1 MLDPERVSKVVL
13 AIQRV
18 TSLPVTVKC
27 RIGVDGICFPR
38 MCNVDHD
45 SYEELVRFI
54 SIVSGVSPVTDSDS
68 SAEGENEPRVKH
80 FIIHARKCIL
90 QGLGTKENRSVP
102 PLQYSWVYR
111 YRCCDPLT

>member
-1 MLDPERVSKVVL
+1 MLDPERVSKMVL

-27 RIGVDGICFPR
+27 RIGVDGTCLSC
-38 MCNVDHD
+38 MCIVDHD
-45 SYEELVRFI
+45 SYAELVRFI
-54 SIVSGVSPVTDSDS
+54 SIVSGVSPVADSNS
-68 SAEGENEPRVKH
+68 SAEDVKEPRVKH

-111 YRCCDPLT
+111 YCCCDLLM

>member
-1 MLDPERVSKVVL
+1 MLDPERVSKMVL

-27 RIGVDGICFPR
+27 RIGVDSVYLSL
-38 MCNVDHD
+38 MYNVDHD

-54 SIVSGVSPVTDSDS
+54 SIVSGISPVTDSAS
-68 SAEGENEPRVKH
+68 SAEGVKEPRVKH

-102 PLQYSWVYR
+102 PLQYCWVYR
-111 YRCCDPLT
+111 YHLL